1 MSTRNSL
8 KKIGFIFLFSVMV
21 SACSSF
27 LPSNYLGSA
36 SIRAPQKINNKWIKP
51 KFIEIS
57 PQMLSTEQG
66 RQLLM
71 PLMKPK
77 PYSVGAYDNLDVIVW
92 GHPEFSTIQTASYTA
107 ASMVLNMNNANNGM
121 SQSTITGRPI
131 VVDTDGSIFYPY
143 IGRLYVA
150 EKTLAEIQTDI
161 AKRLSRYLRDPQ
173 VTVQVSKFRHRNIYV
188 LGEVATPGLQALT
201 DKPLSIMEALSF
213 SGNIKASSADPT
225 HIYLIRGNYT
235 KPDVFWLSANTPQSL
250 IIAEQFPLQ
259 ENDILYVSSADL
271 SGFNTIMNQILPP
284 ITTLLLVKNFSL

>member
-8 KKIGFIFLFSVMV
+8 KKIGFIFLFSIMV

-36 SIRAPQKINNKWIKP
+36 SIRAPQKINNKWVKP

-77 PYSVGAYDNLDVIVW
+77 PYCVGAYDNLDVIVW
-92 GHPEFSTIQTASYTA
+92 GHPEFSTIQTGSYTA
-107 ASMVLNMNNANNGM
+107 ASMVLSMNNANNAM

-143 IGRLYVA
+143 IGRLHVA
-150 EKTLAEIQTDI
+150 GKTLVEIQTDI

-188 LGEVATPGLQALT
+188 LGEVGNPGLQALT

-213 SGNIKASSADPT
+213 AGNIKSTSADPT
-225 HIYLIRGNYT
+225 HIYLIRGSYT
-235 KPDVFWLSANTPQSL
+235 RPDVFWLSANTPQSL